1 MFDIRRYTAD
11 ATDEWNQFVAESKNG
26 TFLFDRHYMDYHSD
40 RFEDHSLLFY
50 VGERLLAVLPAHL
63 SGDMLCSHQ
72 GLTYGGLLMSPHLTV
87 VQTMTLFRELN
98 ESLRMEGLRRVIYK
112 AIPWIYHR
120 LSADEDIY
128 ALFHECHA
136 RLVARDFSTNIFLQ
150 VGLRWERVRRRGVTR
165 AQKAGVCVERSDN
178 YATFWPVLTDNL
190 LAKHG
195 VKPVH
200 TLQEI
205 ELLHG
210 RFPENIQLYQ
220 ASLEG
225 EVLGGVVLYV
235 SPQVV
240 HAQYSSATPEGKK
253 LGVIDMLYDQIFK
266 DYYNYPYFDFG
277 RSTEHPDGSG
287 LNENLV
293 FQKEGYGGRGLC
305 YDIYGYDL

>member
-11 ATDEWNQFVAESKNG
+11 TANEWNQFVAESKNG
-26 TFLFDRHYMDYHSD
+26 TFLFDRRYMDYHSD

-98 ESLRMEGLRRVIYK
+98 ESLRVEGIRRVIYK

-120 LSADEDIY
+120 LSADEDLY
-128 ALFHECHA
+128 ALFHECRA
-136 RLVARDFSTNIFLQ
+136 RMIARDFSTNIFLQ
-150 VGLRWERVRRRGVTR
+150 VGLRWERVRRRGVAR
-165 AQKAGVCVERSDN
+165 AQKVGVCVERSDN
-178 YATFWPVLTDNL
+178 YASFWPVLTENL
-190 LAKHG
+190 IAKHS

-220 ASLEG
+220 ARLEG

-253 LGVIDMLYDQIFK
+253 LGVIDLLYDQIFK
-266 DYYNYPYFDFG
+266 DYHDYPYFDFG

-305 YDIYGYDL
+305 YDIYEYEL

>member
-50 VGERLLAVLPAHL
+50 MGERLLAVLPAHL

-266 DYYNYPYFDFG
+266 DYHNYPYFDFG